1 MSELY
6 DMARMLGEII
16 EDEKVDS
23 STNRKVSQEEI
34 KNILLKKKRLPT
46 RSDDP
51 AKIPLGESLV
61 QEGLLTPEQLQHA
74 LKIQA
79 RRGQKLGSILV
90 GLGYIGDDALLKFL
104 GRQYGIETSSLVD
117 VCINEDVMGVIP
129 SSIVLKHRVL
139 PMKVEARSINLA
151 MESPNDFTAI
161 REVEFFT
168 GKRVNPVIVPS
179 YHMDLAIQCLKER
192 GMIAFSGIEIQQ
204 VTGAG
209 PPVVANLL
217 QYLVGSNGSDM
228 LITADVPPSVKV
240 SNSLKRVN
248 MPPISAD
255 QCVAYAKALMN
266 ERQWEDFL
274 KSKEIDFA
282 IEFDNIGR
290 FRINVYRQK
299 DSVSLA
305 IRRIT
310 NTILSFASLGLPDWL
325 EEFVLKPQGLLLV
338 TAPTGHG
345 KTTTVAALIGVIN
358 KSRRC
363 NIITLEDPIEYVH
376 QPQKSNINQREVGS
390 DTNSFS
396 EGLRRIFRQAPD
408 VIVIGEL
415 RDQETFEIALRAA
428 STGHLVLSTMHSNN
442 ATSTIDSMVNRFP
455 QHLQGQVRHQLAEAL
470 LLVFS
475 QRLVVAKKGD
485 TLLLAYEKLINSFRI
500 RNFIRENKT
509 HQIRS
514 QIQTEADDFASLDVC
529 LNRLLREGKIST
541 KDALLFAEN
550 PDFVTKVAK

>member
-34 KNILLKKKRLPT
+34 KNLLLKKKRLPT
-46 RSDDP
+46 RSDDR

-79 RRGQKLGSILV
+79 QRGQKLGSILV

-129 SSIVLKHRVL
+129 SSIILKHRVL
-139 PMKVEARSINLA
+139 PMKVEAHSINLA

-179 YHMDLAIQCLKER
+179 YHMDLAIQCLKEK
-192 GMIAFSGIEIQQ
+192 GAIVFSGIEIQQ

-240 SNSLKRVN
+240 SNSLKRAN

-345 KTTTVAALIGVIN
+345 KTTTVAALIDVIN
-358 KSRRC
+358 KSRSC

-485 TLLLAYEKLINSFRI
+485 TLVLAYEKLINSFRI

>member
-6 DMARMLGEII
+6 DMAKMLGEII

-23 STNRKVSQEEI
+23 SKHRKVSQEEI
-34 KNILLKKKRLPT
+34 KSILLEKRRLPA
-46 RSDDP
+46 RSGDRS
-51 AKIPLGESLV
+51 KIPLGESLV

-74 LKIQA
+74 LKIQTQ
-79 RRGQKLGSILV
+79 RGQKLGSILV
-90 GLGYIGDDALLKFL
+90 GLGYISDDALLSFL
-104 GRQYGIETSSLVD
+104 GQQYGIETSSLVD
-117 VCINEDVMGVIP
+117 VCIKEDVMGVIP
-129 SSIVLKHRVL
+129 SSIILKHRVL
-139 PMKVEARSINLA
+139 PLKVEARSINLA
-151 MESPNDFTAI
+151 MESPSDFTAI

-168 GKRVNPVIVPS
+168 GKRVNPIIVPS
-179 YHMDLAIQCLKER
+179 YHMDLAIKCLKEK
-192 GMIAFSGIEIQQ
+192 GAIVFSGIEVQQ
-204 VTGAG
+204 ATGAG

-217 QYLVGSNGSDM
+217 EYLVGSNGSDM

-240 SNSLKRVN
+240 GNSLKRVN

-255 QCVAYAKALMN
+255 QCVAYAKNLMN

-310 NTILSFASLGLPDWL
+310 NTILSFASLGLPAWL
-325 EEFVLKPQGLLLV
+325 EEFVLKPQGLVLV

-345 KTTTVAALIGVIN
+345 KTTTVAALINVIN
-358 KSRRC
+358 KNRSC
-363 NIITLEDPIEYVH
+363 NIITLEDPIEYVY

-455 QHLQGQVRHQLAEAL
+455 QHLQGQVRHHLAEAL

-475 QRLVVAKKGD
+475 QRLVVAKKED
-485 TLLLAYEKLINSFRI
+485 SLVLAYEKLISSFRI

-529 LNRLLREGKIST
+529 LNRLLREGKISA